1 MRKNVKL
8 LAKNLAN
15 KNVTNHVTNLAIRHK
30 LANKNATNHV
40 KKLKIVKLKQNAT
53 TNINMKVAITNIN

>member
-15 KNVTNHVTNLAIRHK
+15 KNVTNHAIRHK
-30 LANKNATNHV
+30 LAKRNATNHV